1 MLNLT
6 WRYLQAAHCF
16 QIHKKNEKKQQ
27 QETATTTAL
36 YKYNLL
42 TFIR

>member
-1 MLNLT
+1 MLNFT

-16 QIHKKNEKKQQ
+16 QKHKKKEK
-27 QETATTTAL
+27 TATTTAL

-42 TFIR
+42 AFIR